1 MSDFI
6 SNLLAR
12 SFADAPAI
20 QPRVPS
26 LFETAVDEFFDE
38 RRSPT
43 PTIAAHEMIGPAP
56 PIRTDKTHK
65 TIPHKDAPAPV
76 PKLSPIE
83 KTVTTKPIANVSEA
97 TAEEHLLNPDAPVHE
112 KAPGSAQAAQPREE
126 VAERK
131 KLEVETKRVIVP
143 VDSSR
148 VGKTDAD
155 DRKSPSETFSEPS
168 PIQPRR
174 RKDVLPVEQ
183 RSSKSA
189 PIIRVT
195 IGRIEVRAVHQPV
208 PVPKPA
214 KPARPKLSLDEYLRG
229 GKR

>member
-1 MSDFI
+1 MSDFL

-26 LFETAVDEFFDE
+26 LFERAVDEFFDE
-38 RRSPT
+38 RQSPT
-43 PTIAAHEMIGPAP
+43 PTIAAHEMIAPAQ
-56 PIRTDKTHK
+56 PIPMDETHK

-83 KTVTTKPIANVSEA
+83 KTVTTRLTANVSEA
-97 TAEEHLLNPDAPVHE
+97 TAEEHPLNRDAPVHE
-112 KAPGSAQAAQPREE
+112 KAPVSAQAAQSREE

-131 KLEVETKRVIVP
+131 KLEVETKKVIVP

-148 VGKTDAD
+148 AGKIDAD
-155 DRKSPSETFSEPS
+155 DRNPPSKTFSEVR

-174 RKDVLPVEQ
+174 RKDVLPVE
-183 RSSKSA
+183 RRYSKSA
-189 PIIRVT
+189 PVIRVT
-195 IGRIEVRAVHQPV
+195 IGRIEVRAVHQPAAA
-208 PVPKPA
+208 PKSA
-214 KPARPKLSLDEYLRG
+214 KPAPRKLSLDEYLKG